1 VPDDQR
7 PPRRRGR
14 PARSERADASGY
26 RMTPTLRRQI
36 SVARGFTGASSTQA
50 FIDRAV
56 RAYLDHLRDTMP
68 NFRAAADAL
77 DAEIRGGPASDAT
90 TSPRPSNSTCTASER

>member
-1 VPDDQR
+1 MPDDQR

-14 PARSERADASGY
+14 PARTERADASGY
-26 RMTPTLRRQI
+26 RVTPTLRRQI
-36 SVARGFTGASSTQA
+36 SVARGFTGATSTQA

-77 DAEIRGGPASDAT
+77 DAQIHSEPLSNAT
-90 TSPRPSNSTCTASER
+90 PGDPTRRTV